1 LQVLPGKKS
10 IQKQISMS
18 IQREKLLQKFGEEYS
33 RLNQQQKQAVDK
45 IFGPVMVIAGPGT
58 GKTQI
63 LSVRIGKILL
73 DTDYLPSNILCL
85 TYTDAGVLAMRK
97 RLLNL
102 IGPDAYSVH
111 IHSFH
116 SFCNL
121 VIQQNMHLFHKKE
134 SQPINELE
142 QVQCLMELI
151 DGFDNNHPL
160 KRYKTDAYFEATYLK
175 DLFSNMKREGLTAQY
190 LVKKVDEYVEDIIP
204 DTFYNKV
211 KARKGIIEL
220 TAEGRKE
227 REKMLKL
234 KAAVQAFPVYQHI
247 LKEKQR
253 YDFDDMI
260 NWVINV
266 FETNADALANY
277 QEQYQFILVDEYQ
290 DTSGAQNKLVEL
302 LVSYWQDE
310 SPNLFVVGDDDQS
323 IYRFQGANMENMRIL
338 AGKYN
343 DLLRVILTH
352 NYRSVQPILDSAHL
366 LIQNNTQRLTNEYN
380 DLQKILTAS
389 RPEFKDLKIAPVIR
403 SVGNEFE
410 ENILIAEEIRQLVD
424 EGTMPGR
431 IAVIYKEHRTGDE
444 LQKFLQLQ
452 KVPYYTKKSINLLK
466 EPFIKNILCYL
477 NYVMAEKEIP
487 FSGEPILF
495 EILHHNFHQVPAL
508 KIANISNQVY
518 LNHRNNKKSE
528 PQSIREYLGVLAAGN
543 QQKLFSGDVV
553 SDRLIAVHKILER
566 LISESEN
573 MPLLKWFELLFNEA
587 NIISFVMQQPD
598 KAWLMQL
605 LNGFFDFVQDE
616 CRRNPDLRLKGLVKQ
631 IELLDQNGISIPLVQ
646 TNGNEKGVNLLTCH
660 GSKGLEYEYV
670 FLIGCHSALWES
682 KKKFNQGYK
691 LPPNIFTKE
700 TPEEKEEELRRLF
713 FVASTR
719 AEKYLYIS
727 FPKFTNEGKELEG
740 SRFIAEMSLE
750 ILKPEPV
757 VIPDDVKL
765 KYSALRYGLVQQPE
779 LEKAERDFIE
789 QLLVGFKM
797 NVTALNNYL
806 ECPLKFYYSSLI
818 RIPGAYSESA
828 QFGTSMHDAL
838 SHYYNRMMESDRVY
852 PPLELLLSRFQW
864 HIRNNRHVFTEESLK
879 RFSDYGVQ
887 CLTAFYENFFAGKG
901 DEFIRTEVS
910 LEATLHSIPLKGFA
924 DKIQYWGN
932 EVVITDFK
940 TGSLEKSNRRYEFVE
955 AGFPKK
961 PEGGNYWRQAV
972 FYKLLFDRQRDKN
985 KELRSIEFMFIEPND
1000 DDFDRKKVVVTA
1012 EHEETVTRQI
1022 TETWDKIQ
1030 AYDFYKGCGKP
1041 ECHWCNFVKDHRL
1054 YIAMHEVEEE
1064 QQEIL
1069 QII

>member
-1 LQVLPGKKS
+1 
-10 IQKQISMS
+10 MS
-18 IQREKLLQKFGEEYS
+18 IQREKLLQKFSEEYD
-33 RLNQQQKQAVDK
+33 RLNERQKQAVDK

-73 DTDYLPSNILCL
+73 ETDYLPSNILCL

-97 RLLNL
+97 RLLNM

-116 SFCNL
+116 SFCNM

-134 SQPINELE
+134 LQPINELE

-160 KRYKTDAYFEATYLK
+160 KRYKTDAYFEAGYLK
-175 DLFSNMKREGLTAQY
+175 DLFSNMKREGWTADY
-190 LVKKVDEYVEDIIP
+190 LVKKIEEYIEDIVP
-204 DTFYNKV
+204 DTFYNKI
-211 KARKGIIEL
+211 KAKKGIIEL

-227 REKMLKL
+227 QEKMIKL
-234 KAAVQAFPVYQHI
+234 KSAVQAFPVYQQI

-260 NWVINV
+260 NWVIDV
-266 FETNADALANY
+266 FETNLDVLANY

-302 LVSYWQDE
+302 LVSYWQEE

-343 DLLRVILTH
+343 DLLRVVLTQ
-352 NYRSVQPILDSAHL
+352 NYRSVQPILDAAHL
-366 LIQNNTQRLTNEYN
+366 LIQNNTQRLTNEYG

-389 RPEFKDLKIAPVIR
+389 NPLHHDIKIAPVIR

-410 ENILIAEEIRQLVD
+410 ENILIAEEIRQLID
-424 EGTMPGR
+424 EGVMPGK

-466 EPFIKNILCYL
+466 DPFIKNILCYL
-477 NYVMAEKEIP
+477 NYVIAEKEIS
-487 FSGEPILF
+487 FSGEPVLF
-495 EILHHNFHQVPAL
+495 EILHHSFHQIPAL
-508 KIANISNQVY
+508 RIASISNEVY
-518 LNHRNNKKSE
+518 LNHRNSKKSE
-528 PQSIREYLGVLAAGN
+528 PQTIREYLGVLSAN
-543 QQKLFSGDVV
+543 SKQKLFTGDEIT
-553 SDRLIAVHKILER
+553 DKLIAVNKILER
-566 LISESEN
+566 LIAESDN
-573 MPLLKWFELLFNEA
+573 LPILKWFELLFNEA
-587 NIISFVMQQPD
+587 NIISFIMQQPG

-616 CRRNPDLRLKGLVKQ
+616 CRRNPDLRLKELMRQ
-631 IELLDQNGISIPLVQ
+631 IDLLNENGISIPLVQ

-670 FLIGCHSALWES
+670 FFVGCHSALWES
-682 KKKFNQGYK
+682 KKKYNHGYK

-713 FVASTR
+713 FVATTR
-719 AEKYLYIS
+719 AEKFLYIS
-727 FPKFTNEGKELEG
+727 FPKFTNEGKELEA
-740 SRFIAEMSLE
+740 SRFIAEMATDN
-750 ILKPEPV
+750 LKHDLVPISEEK
-757 VIPDDVKL
+757 KL
-765 KYSALRYGLVQQPE
+765 KYSALRYGIVQQPE

-789 QLLVGFKM
+789 QLLAGFKM

-806 ECPLKFYYSSLI
+806 ECPLKFYYNSLI

-838 SHYYNRMMESDRVY
+838 SHYFNKMMESGRVY
-852 PPLELLLSRFQW
+852 PPLDMLLSRFQW
-864 HIRNNRHVFTEESLK
+864 HIKNNRHVFTPESLK
-879 RFSDYGVQ
+879 RFTDYGIK
-887 CLTAFYENFFAGKG
+887 CLTACYENFFINKG
-901 DEFIRTEVS
+901 DEFVRTEVS
-910 LEATLHSIPLKGFA
+910 LEATIHSIPIKGFA

-940 TGSLEKSNRRYEFVE
+940 TGSLEKCNRRYEFVE

-972 FYKLLFDRQRDKN
+972 FYKLLFDRQRDKT
-985 KELRSIEFMFIEPND
+985 KELRHIEFLFLEPNENE
-1000 DDFDRKKVVVTA
+1000 DFDLKKVPVTT
-1012 EHEETVTRQI
+1012 EHEETVINQI

-1030 AYDFYKGCGKP
+1030 AHDFYKGCGKP
-1041 ECHWCNFVKDHRL
+1041 ECYWCNFVKDHKL

-1069 QII
+1069 QIIS

>member
-1 LQVLPGKKS
+1 
-10 IQKQISMS
+10 MS
-18 IQREKLLQKFGEEYS
+18 IQRVKLLQKFSEEYD
-33 RLNQQQKQAVDK
+33 RLNERQKQAVDK

-73 DTDYLPSNILCL
+73 ETDYLASNILCL

-97 RLLNL
+97 RLLNM

-116 SFCNL
+116 SFCNM

-134 SQPINELE
+134 LQPINELE

-160 KRYKTDAYFEATYLK
+160 KRYKTDAYFEAGYLK
-175 DLFSNMKREGLTAQY
+175 DLFSNMKREGWTADY
-190 LVKKVDEYVEDIIP
+190 LVKKIEEYIEDIIP
-204 DTFYNKV
+204 DTFYNKI
-211 KARKGIIEL
+211 KAKKGIIEL

-227 REKMLKL
+227 QEKMIKL
-234 KAAVQAFPVYQHI
+234 KSAVQAFPVYQQI

-260 NWVINV
+260 NWVIDV
-266 FETNADALANY
+266 FETNLDVLANY

-302 LVSYWQDE
+302 LVSYWQEE

-343 DLLRVILTH
+343 DLLRVVLTQ
-352 NYRSVQPILDSAHL
+352 NYRSVQPILDAAHL
-366 LIQNNTQRLTNEYN
+366 LIQNNTQRLTNEYG

-389 RPEFKDLKIAPVIR
+389 NPLHHDIKIAPVIR
-403 SVGNEFE
+403 SVSNEFE
-410 ENILIAEEIRQLVD
+410 ENILIAEEIRQLID
-424 EGTMPGR
+424 EGVMPGK

-466 EPFIKNILCYL
+466 DSFIKNILCYL
-477 NYVMAEKEIP
+477 NYVIAEKEIS
-487 FSGEPILF
+487 FSGEPVLF
-495 EILHHNFHQVPAL
+495 EILHHSFHQIPAL
-508 KIANISNQVY
+508 RIASISNEVY
-518 LNHRNNKKSE
+518 LNHRNSKKSE
-528 PQSIREYLGVLAAGN
+528 PQTIREYLGVLSAN
-543 QQKLFSGDVV
+543 SKQKLFTGDEIT
-553 SDRLIAVHKILER
+553 DKLIAVNKILER
-566 LISESEN
+566 LIAESDN
-573 MPLLKWFELLFNEA
+573 LPILKWFELLFNEA
-587 NIISFVMQQPD
+587 NIISFIMQQPG

-616 CRRNPDLRLKGLVKQ
+616 CRRNPDLRLKELMRQ
-631 IELLDQNGISIPLVQ
+631 IDLLNENGISIPLVQ

-670 FLIGCHSALWES
+670 FFVGCHSGLWES
-682 KKKFNQGYK
+682 KKKYNHGYK

-713 FVASTR
+713 FVATTR
-719 AEKYLYIS
+719 AEKFLYIS
-727 FPKFTNEGKELEG
+727 FPKFTNEGKELEA
-740 SRFIAEMSLE
+740 SRFIAEMATE
-750 ILKPEPV
+750 NLKHDLVPISEEK
-757 VIPDDVKL
+757 KL
-765 KYSALRYGLVQQPE
+765 KYSALRYGIVQQPE

-789 QLLVGFKM
+789 QLLAGFKM

-806 ECPLKFYYSSLI
+806 ECPLKFYYNSLI

-838 SHYYNRMMESDRVY
+838 SHYFNKMMESGRVY
-852 PPLELLLSRFQW
+852 PPLDMLLSRFQW
-864 HIRNNRHVFTEESLK
+864 HIKNNRHVFTPESLK
-879 RFSDYGVQ
+879 RFTDYGIK
-887 CLTAFYENFFAGKG
+887 CLTACYENFFINKG
-901 DEFIRTEVS
+901 DEFVRTEVS
-910 LEATLHSIPLKGFA
+910 LEATIHSIPIKGFA

-940 TGSLEKSNRRYEFVE
+940 TGSLEKCNRRYEFVE

-972 FYKLLFDRQRDKN
+972 FYKLLFDRQRDKT
-985 KELRSIEFMFIEPND
+985 KELRHIEFLFLEPNENE
-1000 DDFDRKKVVVTA
+1000 DFDLKKVPVTT
-1012 EHEETVTRQI
+1012 EHEETVINQI

-1030 AYDFYKGCGKP
+1030 AHDFYKGCGKP
-1041 ECHWCNFVKDHRL
+1041 ECYWCNFVKDHKL

-1069 QII
+1069 QIIN

>member
-1 LQVLPGKKS
+1 
-10 IQKQISMS
+10 MS
-18 IQREKLLQKFGEEYS
+18 IQREKLLQKFSEEYD
-33 RLNQQQKQAVDK
+33 RLNERQKQAVDK

-73 DTDYLPSNILCL
+73 ETDYLPSNILCL

-97 RLLNL
+97 RLLNM

-116 SFCNL
+116 SFCNM

-134 SQPINELE
+134 LQPINELE

-160 KRYKTDAYFEATYLK
+160 KRYKTDAYFEAGYLK
-175 DLFSNMKREGLTAQY
+175 DLFSNMKREGWTADY
-190 LVKKVDEYVEDIIP
+190 LVKKIEEYIEDIVP
-204 DTFYNKV
+204 DTFYNKI
-211 KARKGIIEL
+211 KAKKGIIEL

-227 REKMLKL
+227 QEKMIKL
-234 KAAVQAFPVYQHI
+234 KSAVQAFPVYQQI

-260 NWVINV
+260 NWVIDV
-266 FETNADALANY
+266 FETNLDVLANY

-302 LVSYWQDE
+302 LVSYWQEE

-343 DLLRVILTH
+343 DLLRVVLTQ
-352 NYRSVQPILDSAHL
+352 NYRSVQPILDAAHL
-366 LIQNNTQRLTNEYN
+366 LIQNNTQRLTNEYG

-389 RPEFKDLKIAPVIR
+389 NPLHHDIKIAPVIR
-403 SVGNEFE
+403 SVSNEFE
-410 ENILIAEEIRQLVD
+410 ENILIAEEIRQLID
-424 EGTMPGR
+424 EGVMPGK

-466 EPFIKNILCYL
+466 DPFIKNILCYL
-477 NYVMAEKEIP
+477 NYVIAEKEIS
-487 FSGEPILF
+487 FSGEPVLF
-495 EILHHNFHQVPAL
+495 EILHHSFHQIPAL
-508 KIANISNQVY
+508 RIASISNEVY
-518 LNHRNNKKSE
+518 LNHRNSKKSE
-528 PQSIREYLGVLAAGN
+528 PQTIREYLGVLSAN
-543 QQKLFSGDVV
+543 SKQKLFTGDEIT
-553 SDRLIAVHKILER
+553 DKLIAVNKILER
-566 LISESEN
+566 LIAESDN
-573 MPLLKWFELLFNEA
+573 LPILKWFELLFNEA
-587 NIISFVMQQPD
+587 NIISFIMQQPG

-616 CRRNPDLRLKGLVKQ
+616 CRRNPDLRLKELMRQ
-631 IELLDQNGISIPLVQ
+631 IDLLNENGISIPLVQ

-670 FLIGCHSALWES
+670 FFVGCHSGLWES
-682 KKKFNQGYK
+682 KKKYNHGYK

-713 FVASTR
+713 FVATTR
-719 AEKYLYIS
+719 AEKFLYIS
-727 FPKFTNEGKELEG
+727 FPKFTNEGKELEA
-740 SRFIAEMSLE
+740 SRFIAEMATDN
-750 ILKPEPV
+750 LKHDLVPISEEK
-757 VIPDDVKL
+757 KL
-765 KYSALRYGLVQQPE
+765 KYSALRYGIVQQPE

-789 QLLVGFKM
+789 QLLAGFKM

-806 ECPLKFYYSSLI
+806 ECPLKFYYNSLI

-838 SHYYNRMMESDRVY
+838 SHYFNKMMESGRVY
-852 PPLELLLSRFQW
+852 PPLDMLLSRFQW
-864 HIRNNRHVFTEESLK
+864 HIKNNRHVFTPESLK
-879 RFSDYGVQ
+879 RFTDYGIK
-887 CLTAFYENFFAGKG
+887 CLTACYENFFINKG
-901 DEFIRTEVS
+901 DEFVRTEVS
-910 LEATLHSIPLKGFA
+910 LEATIHSIPIKGFA

-940 TGSLEKSNRRYEFVE
+940 TGSLEKCNRRYEFVE

-972 FYKLLFDRQRDKN
+972 FYKLLFDRQRDKT
-985 KELRSIEFMFIEPND
+985 KELRHIEFLFLEPNENE
-1000 DDFDRKKVVVTA
+1000 DFDLKKVPVTT
-1012 EHEETVTRQI
+1012 EHEETVINQI

-1030 AYDFYKGCGKP
+1030 AHDFYKGCGKH
-1041 ECHWCNFVKDHRL
+1041 ECYWCNFVKDHKL

-1069 QII
+1069 QIIN

>member
-1 LQVLPGKKS
+1 
-10 IQKQISMS
+10 MS
-18 IQREKLLQKFGEEYS
+18 IQRDKLLQKFSEEYDS
-33 RLNQQQKQAVDK
+33 LNPQQKQAVDK

-97 RLLNL
+97 RLLNM
-102 IGPDAYSVH
+102 IGADAYSVH

-116 SFCNL
+116 SFCNM

-134 SQPINELE
+134 LQPINELE
-142 QVQCLMELI
+142 QVQCLMQLI
-151 DGFDNNHPL
+151 DSFDNNHPL
-160 KRYKTDAYFEATYLK
+160 KRYKTDAYFEAGYLK
-175 DLFSNMKREGLTAQY
+175 DLFSNMKREGWTADY
-190 LVKKVDEYVEDIIP
+190 LEKKIDEYIEEIIP
-204 DTFYNKV
+204 DTFYNKI
-211 KARKGIIEL
+211 KAKKGIIEM

-227 REKMLKL
+227 QEKMVKL
-234 KAAVQAFPVYQHI
+234 KAAVQAFPVYQRI

-266 FETNADALANY
+266 FETNTEALANY

-290 DTSGAQNKLVEL
+290 DTSGAQNRLVEL

-323 IYRFQGANMENMRIL
+323 IYRFQGANMENMRL
-338 AGKYN
+338 LSGKYT
-343 DLLRVILTH
+343 DLLRVVLTQ

-366 LIQNNTQRLTNEYN
+366 LIQNNTQRLTNEN
-380 DLQKILTAS
+380 KELEKILTAS
-389 RPEFKDLKIAPVIR
+389 NPKYKGITVGPVIR
-403 SVGNEFE
+403 SVTNEFE

-424 EGTMPGR
+424 EGVAPGR

-452 KVPYYTKKSINLLK
+452 KLPYYTRKSINLLK
-466 EPFIKNILCYL
+466 DPFIKKILSYL
-477 NYVMAEKEIP
+477 NYAISETEIP
-487 FSGEPILF
+487 FSGEPLLF
-495 EILHHNFHQVPAL
+495 EILHHNFHAIPAL
-508 KIANISNQVY
+508 KIASISNEVFQSQR
-518 LNHRNNKKSE
+518 NHKKGGA
-528 PQSIREYLGVLAAGN
+528 QSIREYLGSLTATN
-543 QQKLFSGDVV
+543 QQKLFSADDVT
-553 SDRLIAVHKILER
+553 DKLIVVHKILEK
-566 LISESEN
+566 LITESEN

-587 NIISFVMQQPD
+587 NIISYIMGQPD

-605 LNGFFDFVQDE
+605 LNAFFDFVQDE
-616 CRRNPDLRLKGLVKQ
+616 CKRNPDLGLKGLAKQ
-631 IELLDQNGISIPLVQ
+631 IELLEENGLPIPLVQ

-670 FLIGCHSALWES
+670 FFVGCHSAVWEN
-682 KKKFNQGYK
+682 KKKYNQGYK
-691 LPPNIFTKE
+691 LPPNVFTKE

-713 FVASTR
+713 FVAATR

-727 FPKFTNEGKELEG
+727 FPKFTNDGKELEA
-740 SRFIAEMSLE
+740 SRFIAEMAME
-750 ILKPEPV
+750 NLKHEPV
-757 VIPDDVKL
+757 VIADDIKL
-765 KYSALRYGLVQQPE
+765 KYSVLRYGLIQQPE
-779 LEKAERDFIE
+779 LEAAEKDFIE

-806 ECPLKFYYSSLI
+806 ECPLKFYYNSLV
-818 RIPGAYSESA
+818 RIPGAYSENA

-838 SHYYNRMMESDRVY
+838 SHYYNKMMESGRVY
-852 PPLELLLSRFQW
+852 PPLQVMLGRFEW
-864 HIRNNRHVFTEESLK
+864 HITSNRHVFTAESLR
-879 RFSDYGVQ
+879 RFTDYGIQ
-887 CLTAFYENFFAGKG
+887 CLTALYDSFFVNKG
-901 DEFIRTEVS
+901 DEFVRTEVS

-972 FYKLLFDRQRDKN
+972 FYKLLFDRQRDKS
-985 KELRSIEFMFIEPND
+985 KELRQIEFLFIEPNEKQ
-1000 DDFDRKKVVVTA
+1000 DFDLKKMHITP
-1012 EHEETVTRQI
+1012 EHEEVVVQQI

-1030 AYDFYKGCGKP
+1030 AQDFYKGCGKP
-1041 ECHWCNFVKDHRL
+1041 DCHWCNFVKDHKL
-1054 YIAMHEVEEE
+1054 YVAMHEVEEE
-1064 QQEIL
+1064 QEETL
-1069 QII
+1069 QIIG